1 MAVARAIR
9 ILGVS
14 DTPDAGDGTTPYDLA
29 FEPAGGGS
37 GPIGP
42 LAIAGPTE
50 LMHMDPVPEPAP
62 PPPATAA
69 AAVASQAAE
78 GRPPAVPLD
87 GLRIVE
93 GSAFVAAPLGGMTLA
108 QLGADVIRF
117 DNIGGGIDYHRWP
130 VLPDGTSLF
139 WAGMNRGKRSIA
151 IDVTRP
157 AGREIVAEL
166 ITAPGPEQGV
176 FLSNFPASGW
186 LADESLRAR
195 RPDLIYVNII
205 GNPDASTAVD
215 YTVNPSSGFAFA
227 TGPAGGELPTNHVLP
242 AWDIATGLTASV
254 GLLAA
259 ERHRTRTGDGQ
270 HVTLSLADVAFAMV
284 ANLGY
289 LAQAQLLH
297 QPRPPLGN
305 DMYGAFGRDFPTR
318 DKRRVMVVAISAK
331 QWRSLVK
338 VTGIQEHL
346 PAIEKML
353 DVDLSQE
360 GGRFAARDVLAAII
374 APWVAARTL
383 EEVRTAFDAAGVCW
397 GPYQTFLQ
405 LVNEDWRC
413 SEQNPMFRDVEQPGV
428 GHVRVPGSPLFF
440 DELGRKPPGPA
451 PRLGQHT
458 DEVLADV
465 LGLGSAEIGR
475 LHDDGLVADTSAE
488 PAVTT

>member
-1 MAVARAIR
+1 
-9 ILGVS
+9 
-14 DTPDAGDGTTPYDLA
+14 
-29 FEPAGGGS
+29 
-37 GPIGP
+37 
-42 LAIAGPTE
+42 
-50 LMHMDPVPEPAP
+50 MDQLPESSAASPSSPEPAAP
-62 PPPATAA
+62 TA
-69 AAVASQAAE
+69 SRSPHDGTG
-78 GRPPAVPLD
+78 GRPAAVPLD

-139 WAGMNRGKRSIA
+139 WSGMNRGKRSIA
-151 IDVTRP
+151 VDVTKP
-157 AGREIVAEL
+157 AGRELVRSL

-176 FLSNFPASGW
+176 FLSNFPATGW
-186 LADESLRAR
+186 LADDALRAE

-215 YTVNPSSGFAFA
+215 YTVNPSSGFAYA
-227 TGPAGGELPTNHVLP
+227 TGPAGGALPTNHVLP
-242 AWDIATGLTASV
+242 AWDIATGLTAAV

-259 ERHRTRTGDGQ
+259 ERHRTRTGAGQ
-270 HVTLSLADVAFAMV
+270 LVTLSLADVAFAMV

-289 LAQAQLLH
+289 LAQAQLLN

-305 DMYGAFGRDFPTR
+305 DMYGAFGRDFPTS
-318 DKRRVMVVAISAK
+318 DGRRVMVVAISAK
-331 QWRSLVK
+331 QWRSLVG
-338 VTGIQEHL
+338 VTGIADHL

-383 EEVRTAFDAAGVCW
+383 DEVRAAFDEAGVCW

-451 PRLGQHT
+451 PRLGEHT
-458 DEVLADV
+458 DEVLAGV
-465 LGLGSAEIGR
+465 LGLSDAELGR
-475 LHDDGLVADTSAE
+475 LHDEHLIAGPEVGA
-488 PAVTT
+488 